1 MFLSSLLVSYND
13 YFKDENG
20 KHYDYP
26 DIWTS
31 FAKDSLAQVF
41 LWVAIALAVVFIS
54 VGLLVKWKKQE
65 SFKSYLTVAISLAI
79 GFCATVIISMLALEF
94 YDMAESGA
102 VFDMVLYPSVVLAG
116 VLLLGAA
123 AVYVSTLFTKKTF
136 KITLITALSAAGA
149 ALVALF
155 VCLVVYFVKG
165 DAEENNGA
173 TITLTENVVL
183 YVSAAALIG
192 LLLFFALFFGR
203 KDKKGFDSKA
213 VAYAAV
219 CIAMSFALSYLK
231 LFRMPQG
238 GSVTAASLLP
248 IMIYAYMFG
257 PKKGIFAGFVY
268 GLLQAVQDPW
278 IIHPAQFLLD
288 YPIAFA
294 GAGAAGL
301 FGSIKKLDK
310 LPQVQFALGALVAS
324 VLRFASHVLSGVF
337 AFSEYSTLDNVWVYS
352 LGYNSFVFIDIAIV
366 IVAGVLVFSSRS
378 VVAQARKFRPKDET
392 QPQAEEPTET
402 TAE

>member
-301 FGSIKKLDK
+301 FGSVKKLDK

-337 AFSEYSTLDNVWVYS
+337 AFSEYSTLDNVWIYS

-366 IVAGVLVFSSRS
+366 IVAGVLVFSSKS
-378 VVAQARKFRPKDET
+378 VVAQARKFRPKEET

>member
-1 MFLSSLLVSYND
+1 MFLTSLLASYND

-26 DIWTS
+26 DVWTA
-31 FAKDSLAQVF
+31 FAKDSLGSVF
-41 LWVAIALAVVFIS
+41 LWVALALALVLLC
-54 VGLLVKWKKQE
+54 VGLLVKRKKPE
-65 SFKSYLTVAISLAI
+65 SFKGYLSAAVSLSI
-79 GFCATVIISMLALEF
+79 GFCATVIVAMLALEF

-116 VLLLGAA
+116 VIVIGAA
-123 AVYVSTLFTKKTF
+123 AGYVATLFSKKAF

-149 ALVALF
+149 ALLALL
-155 VCLVVYFVKG
+155 VCLGVYLSNG
-165 DAEENNGA
+165 SAEENNGA
-173 TITLTENVVL
+173 TITLTENAVL

-213 VAYAAV
+213 IAYAAV

-248 IMIYAYMFG
+248 LMIYAYMFG

-278 IIHPAQFLLD
+278 LIHPAQFLLD

-301 FGSIKKLDK
+301 FGSMKKLDK
-310 LPQVQFALGALVAS
+310 LPQVQFALGAVVAS
-324 VLRFASHVLSGVF
+324 AIRFAAHVLSGVF
-337 AFSEYSTLDNVWVYS
+337 AFSEYSTLDNVWAYS

-366 IVAGVLVFSSRS
+366 IVAGVLVLSSRS
-378 VVAQARKFRPKDET
+378 VAAQARKFRPKEE
-392 QPQAEEPTET
+392 QPQAEE
-402 TAE
+402 TAAE

>member
-1 MFLSSLLVSYND
+1 MFLTSLLASYND

-26 DIWTS
+26 DVWTA
-31 FAKDSLAQVF
+31 FAKDSLGSVF
-41 LWVAIALAVVFIS
+41 LWVALALALVLLC
-54 VGLLVKWKKQE
+54 VGLLVKRKKPE
-65 SFKSYLTVAISLAI
+65 SFKGYLSAAVSLSI
-79 GFCATVIISMLALEF
+79 GFCATVIVAMLAHEF

-116 VLLLGAA
+116 VIVIGAA
-123 AVYVSTLFTKKTF
+123 AGYVATLFSKKAF

-149 ALVALF
+149 ALLALL
-155 VCLVVYFVKG
+155 VCLGVYLSSG
-165 DAEENNGA
+165 SAEENNGA
-173 TITLTENVVL
+173 TINLTEKPVR
-183 YVSAAALIG
+183 YGSAAARIG

-213 VAYAAV
+213 IAYAAV

-248 IMIYAYMFG
+248 LMIYAYMFG
-257 PKKGIFAGFVY
+257 PKKGIFAGW
-268 GLLQAVQDPW
+268 L
-278 IIHPAQFLLD
+278 IHPAQFLLD

-301 FGSIKKLDK
+301 FVRVKKLDK
-310 LPQVQFALGALVAS
+310 LPQVQFALGAVVAS
-324 VLRFASHVLSGVF
+324 AIRFAAHVLSGVF
-337 AFSEYSTLDNVWVYS
+337 AFSEYSTLDNVWAYS

-366 IVAGVLVFSSRS
+366 IVAGVLVLSSRS
-378 VVAQARKFRPKDET
+378 VAAQARKFRPKDE
-392 QPQAEEPTET
+392 QPQAEE
-402 TAE
+402 TAAE